1 MAMTNRDRISKAID
15 LMVAGLAGPV
25 DEVMRGA
32 FEGHENWNERWAA
45 RDARKPGN
53 VPRTYRKDDLQILLR
68 AIVEFWWKGFEK
80 VYPREVLAFASE
92 LKETTRNPWAHTQ
105 PFSDEDT
112 ARALDTIER
121 LLEAVGASDQATEVR
136 RLRSHVQQVSIGRPA
151 GVAASYQQRGFDTM
165 IEQMW
170 SDGGDRRIWL
180 RGGPGL
186 GKSYSARRIMQGAL
200 AYQGDENREDLLL
213 WVDSAD
219 PSSFTSAL
227 SQAVDRMPQ
236 LRLAVAAKATD
247 RVERQARALFEV
259 LATSAWRW
267 LIVLDNA
274 DAVSLIE
281 AGLIPPGGNPNGR
294 VLITTLSRDQRIR
307 SYGRVVLAE
316 LFTPAEAEAYLRA
329 QLNPSDGRPA
339 PLSAAPEADTRA
351 LASAVGY
358 HPLALSIAAATIAVN
373 NMAVTDWITEFTAA
387 ELVDA
392 AADEADQGGYPH
404 LIGATWQIA
413 LEKAS
418 RGLPN
423 GVVERA
429 AAVAAVLNPDG
440 HPTWLWE
447 REAVA
452 KWVAGDSAL
461 ARHHGVPVAVR
472 RLIDY
477 SIVDLVGDTWKQSL
491 LTIHQLAAR
500 AVRELIDKG
509 TLAELGE
516 SLLEEFLDE
525 RRIDARYTQTETV
538 IKCTQ
543 QLLSIPGLSQQKRSR
558 GLQFAAHLQFVS
570 GEFSEALE
578 ALRRAYE
585 IATSA
590 PEEGDNVAEALQ
602 ASLLSDLGTAYQVL
616 GRMSDARESR
626 TRALE
631 IYQRA
636 AETDHALVDEKL
648 ASTLWDTGRLQE
660 SLGQERAAEESY
672 TRALQGFERLPET
685 GPDTDEYESFGRW
698 FQIGQLQEKL
708 NRLSEAEESLT
719 CALDLLQRHQHK
731 QPTSGT
737 VATYLVLDLLGS
749 VQKRQGRLDEA
760 LKSRAR
766 GVETVKRLNSSGS
779 SAVSRLIFATA
790 HENLADL
797 LATDPQ
803 RKAEVHEHLA
813 RAVEITAKIAE
824 EHPGDFETPHANSLI
839 ALGKAQMTNGQLN
852 EALDTFTQATNIVRL
867 LADMN
872 ASNHGHGHRRTLAG
886 TLLLLGSVQ
895 EDLGRVDDAEAT
907 TTRAVETARRVTED
921 APGDPREESA
931 LALALMQLGRVQ
943 SNRGKYLEAAET
955 YARAVAVLQ
964 MLSDINDPGRLEE
977 GRVRSF
983 LWHSLWKLGKAQ
995 EHLEQLDAAAASYA
1009 RAVQI
1014 ASNVLHENPSDPAN
1028 RKQLL
1033 IALSDL
1039 HDLLLRL
1046 GRLEEAEALEKF
1058 FLDTD
1063 TDD

>member
-1 MAMTNRDRISKAID
+1 
-15 LMVAGLAGPV
+15 
-25 DEVMRGA
+25 
-32 FEGHENWNERWAA
+32 
-45 RDARKPGN
+45 
-53 VPRTYRKDDLQILLR
+53 
-68 AIVEFWWKGFEK
+68 
-80 VYPREVLAFASE
+80 
-92 LKETTRNPWAHTQ
+92 
-105 PFSDEDT
+105 
-112 ARALDTIER
+112 
-121 LLEAVGASDQATEVR
+121 
-136 RLRSHVQQVSIGRPA
+136 
-151 GVAASYQQRGFDTM
+151 VAASYQRRGFDTM

-186 GKSYSARRIMQGAL
+186 GKSYSARRVMQDAVAHHG
-200 AYQGDENREDLLL
+200 GENREDLLL

-227 SQAVDRMPQ
+227 SEAVDRMPQ

-247 RVERQARALFEV
+247 RVERQARALLEV

-373 NMAVTDWITEFTAA
+373 DMAITDWITEFAAA

-392 AADEADQGGYPH
+392 AADEQDQGGYPH

-418 RGLPN
+418 RGLPD

-429 AAVAAVLNPDG
+429 AAVAAVLSPDG

-477 SIVDLVGDTWKQSL
+477 SLVELVGETWKQGL
-491 LTIHQLAAR
+491 LTIHHLAAR
-500 AVRELIDKG
+500 AVRELMDKRA
-509 TLAELGE
+509 LAELGE
-516 SLLEEFLDE
+516 TLLEEFLDE
-525 RRIDARYTQTETV
+525 RMIEAQYTQTETV
-538 IKCTQ
+538 MKCTQ

-558 GLQFAAHLQFVS
+558 GLQFAAHLQLMS
-570 GEFSEALE
+570 GDFSEAL
-578 ALRRAYE
+578 LTLQDAYE
-585 IATSA
+585 IATSP
-590 PEEGDNVAEALQ
+590 PEEGGDVDEALQ
-602 ASLLSDLGTAYQVL
+602 ASLLKDLSSVQQIL
-616 GRMSDARESR
+616 GRMSDARDSR

-631 IYQRA
+631 IYQR
-636 AETDHALVDEKL
+636 EVELDHAVDDEKL
-648 ASTLWDTGRLQE
+648 VSILWDTGQLQE
-660 SLGQERAAEESY
+660 GLGQERAAEESY
-672 TRALQGFERLPET
+672 TRALQAALEYLPET
-685 GPDTDEYESFGRW
+685 GPDFDEYEASVRW
-698 FQIGQLQEKL
+698 FNVGQLQEKL
-708 NRLSEAEESLT
+708 NRLSEAEETLT
-719 CALDLLQRHQHK
+719 RALDLLQRHQQEH
-731 QPTSGT
+731 PASGDVGT
-737 VATYLVLDLLGS
+737 QLVLDLLAS
-749 VQKRQGRLDEA
+749 VQNRLGHLDEA
-760 LKSRAR
+760 LKSRVR
-766 GVETVKRLNSSGS
+766 GVEILKRLKASGS
-779 SAVSRLIFATA
+779 SAILRLKLATA
-790 HENLADL
+790 YENLANL
-797 LATDPQ
+797 LGTDPQ
-803 RKAEVHEHLA
+803 RQHEVHENLA
-813 RAVEITAKIAE
+813 RAVEITAELAE

-839 ALGKAQMTNGQLN
+839 SLGSAQLKNGQLA
-852 EALDTFTQATNIVRL
+852 EALDTLTQAATILQL
-867 LADMN
+867 LAEMN
-872 ASNHGHGHRRTLAG
+872 ANDQGHSHRRQLSMAQLFLST
-886 TLLLLGSVQ
+886 VQ